1 MLGLVEARLGG
12 EPVDLGTPRQ
22 RAIVA
27 ALALSGGR
35 TVPVDTVIARVW
47 TDRPPSGALA
57 TLHGYVAA
65 LRRALEPDRAPRA
78 EPRVLV
84 TDNPHRDQ
92 GRHDHHGDRSG
103 GTRPTRRRRRGAR
116 DRYRFVGGPGWG
128 CHRQ

>member
-1 MLGLVEARLGG
+1 MLGPVEARLGG

-47 TDRPPSGALA
+47 ADRRAVGSLA

-65 LRRALEPDRAPRA
+65 CAARSNRIEHRAPS
-78 EPRVLV
+78 
-84 TDNPHRDQ
+84 
-92 GRHDHHGDRSG
+92 HGS
-103 GTRPTRRRRRGAR
+103 
-116 DRYRFVGGPGWG
+116 W
-128 CHRQ
+128 